1 MHALHAY
8 VLYTS
13 VLHTHTL
20 AYISYFHFFCTHLF
34 RTHIFYEHVVEGT
47 IASKLSLVPGF
58 QLPPAGSYIAIRGL
72 KEGRWLKIEGCQVGH
87 SWGGNDNLA
96 DEARAERFKLVVSWK
111 HL

>member
-1 MHALHAY
+1 MPYMHMS
-8 VLYTS
+8 YTH
-13 VLHTHTL
+13 LFCIHIPLPTYL
-20 AYISYFHFFCTHLF
+20 ISTFFCTHLF

-72 KEGRWLKIEGCQVGH
+72 KEGRWLRIQGCQVGH

-96 DEARAERFKLVVSWK
+96 DEARAERFKLVESWK

>member
-1 MHALHAY
+1 MPYMHMS
-8 VLYTS
+8 YTH
-13 VLHTHTL
+13 LFCIHIPLPTYL
-20 AYISYFHFFCTHLF
+20 ISTFFCTHLF

-47 IASKLSLVPGF
+47 MASKLSLVPGF

-72 KEGRWLKIEGCQVGH
+72 KEGRWLKIGGCQVGH

-96 DEARAERFKLVVSWK
+96 DEARAERFKLVESWK

>member
-1 MHALHAY
+1 MPYMHMS
-8 VLYTS
+8 YTH
-13 VLHTHTL
+13 LFCIHIPLPTYL
-20 AYISYFHFFCTHLF
+20 ISTFFCTHLF

-96 DEARAERFKLVVSWK
+96 DEARAERFKLVESWK

>member
-1 MHALHAY
+1 MPYMHMS
-8 VLYTS
+8 YTH
-13 VLHTHTL
+13 LFCIHIPLPTYL
-20 AYISYFHFFCTHLF
+20 ISTFFFCTHLF

-47 IASKLSLVPGF
+47 IASELSLVPGF

-96 DEARAERFKLVVSWK
+96 DEARAERFKLVESWK

>member
-1 MHALHAY
+1 MHMS
-8 VLYTS
+8 YTH
-13 VLHTHTL
+13 LFCIHIPLPTYL
-20 AYISYFHFFCTHLF
+20 ISTFFCTHLF

-96 DEARAERFKLVVSWK
+96 DEARAERFKLVESWK

>member
-1 MHALHAY
+1 MPYMHMS
-8 VLYTS
+8 YTH
-13 VLHTHTL
+13 LFCIHIPLPTYL
-20 AYISYFHFFCTHLF
+20 ISTFFFAHLF

-96 DEARAERFKLVVSWK
+96 DEARAERFKLVESWK

>member
-1 MHALHAY
+1 MHMS
-8 VLYTS
+8 YTH
-13 VLHTHTL
+13 LFCIHIPLPTYL
-20 AYISYFHFFCTHLF
+20 ISTFFCTHLF

-72 KEGRWLKIEGCQVGH
+72 QEGRWLRIQGCQVGH